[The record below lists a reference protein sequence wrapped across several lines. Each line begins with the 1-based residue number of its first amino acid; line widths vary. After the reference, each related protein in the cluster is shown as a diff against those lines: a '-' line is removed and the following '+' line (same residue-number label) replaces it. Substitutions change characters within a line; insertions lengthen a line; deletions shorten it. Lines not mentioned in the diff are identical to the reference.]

1 MEEINLPQI
10 DIATLAWECFDTT
23 PGQKQIR
30 NHEILGHI
38 VSQIPKIEMSTIKM
52 HEMDAHGDLE
62 KLKRE
67 DKNGGTLYDTPKV
80 TPREMDIY
88 LTRLINH
95 TINESNYDLNF
106 IEGWPY
112 LFNGKYWEQIPEKNL
127 EEFLCLC
134 AAKTG
139 IYYSHIA
146 QFKRKEKLYNQY
158 VSDFSKL
165 VNMMDNI
172 SVINKPILIN
182 LQNGT
187 LELTGASWRLRE
199 FRKED
204 YMKYQLSFRYDSQA
218 KCPMFDAFLDEVLPE
233 KEAQDILMEMI
244 GYCFIPTKSMRL
256 ERCLML
262 YGPGANGKGVV
273 FNIVVAI
280 IGENH
285 VRGFSMESLSN
296 DPNARAQL
304 RDILLNYSTELGGK
318 CNPDMIKKL
327 VSGEPVHV
335 KTLYKDVT
343 MMSDYSTKFM
353 FNSNT
358 LPRGAENTFA
368 YFRRWII
375 LPFNHEV
382 PKEKRDIHLSDKLMT
397 ELPGI
402 FNRVLAG
409 IKRLVENEDFTQSK
423 LVDDMLEQYKE
434 QTNSVLRF
442 IKDEGWIPTAP
453 KECKELVSPDVMH
466 VSRANFY
473 NDYTIYCKHN
483 GCTPTSN
490 YDFGKKIKEFF
501 LVQPK
506 RTNNET
512 WVFAKQES
520 SFSSIHNNETDEMG
534 DDPLTQAFNG
544 KPTNNEEYE

>member
-1 MEEINLPQI
+1 MTQTIQEEI
-10 DIATLAWECFDTT
+10 DISAIASECFDST
-23 PGQKQIR
+23 PEQKKIMS
-30 NHEILGHI
+30 HGILGQI
-38 VSQIPKIEMSTIKM
+38 VSQIPKIDMTTIKAS
-52 HEMDAHGDLE
+52 EMDAHGDLE
-62 KLKRE
+62 KLERQN
-67 DKNGGTLYDTPKV
+67 KNGETYFETPKV

-88 LTRLINH
+88 LTRLINY
-95 TINESNYDLNF
+95 TINKSNYDLNF

-139 IYYSHIA
+139 LYYSLVA
-146 QFKRKEKLYNQY
+146 QAKRKKKLYNQY
-158 VSDFSKL
+158 ISDFSKL

-172 SVINKPILIN
+172 SVIKKPILIN

-187 LELTGASWRLRE
+187 LELSGATWRLRE

-204 YMKYQLSFRYDSQA
+204 YNKYQLSFSYDPEA

-244 GYCFIPTKSMRL
+244 GYCFIPTKSMKL

-262 YGPGANGKGVV
+262 YGPGANGKGVI

-368 YFRRWII
+368 FFRRWII

-402 FNRVLAG
+402 FNRVLSG
-409 IKRLVENEDFTQSK
+409 IKRLVENEDFTSSK
-423 LVDDMLEQYKE
+423 LVDEMLEQYKE

-442 IKDEGWIPTAP
+442 IKDEGWIPSVP
-453 KECKELVSPDVMH
+453 KHTTEH
-466 VSRANFY
+466 VSSEVPHVTRQYFY
-473 NDYTIYCKHN
+473 AEYKKYCESN
-483 GCTPTSN
+483 GCTSSTSF
-490 YDFGKKIKEFF
+490 DFGKKIKEYF
-501 LVQPK
+501 LVQTK
-506 RTNNET
+506 RTNNDT
-512 WVFAKQES
+512 WIFVKK
-520 SFSSIHNNETDEMG
+520 ETD
-534 DDPLTQAFNG
+534 
-544 KPTNNEEYE
+544 YERQKQKENDNVIEKLLSISKSE